1 MVKKKKKKKK
11 KKLHRIVDIER
22 MNNMQ
27 SENKK
32 RVSAKG
38 KIKGSQWS
46 DDSVNHGKGKQKQYP
61 MQLQVDS
68 AESFYNRLS
77 ELYESWGLNLV

>member
-1 MVKKKKKKKK
+1 MVKKK

-22 MNNMQ
+22 LNNMQ

-32 RVSAKG
+32 GVSAKG
-38 KIKGSQWS
+38 KINGSQWS

-61 MQLQVDS
+61 MQLLRFDT